1 MFILYSVI
9 SRLGLKIVTLSFLIV
24 ASASFS
30 VISMDAIAQEDP
42 RDPGLVNKL
51 MNVLDTPGLP
61 NVGLTP
67 GDKGAFRIQIMNP
80 YEGNMTNIV
89 FNASIY
95 SYATLE
101 EIQDVT
107 STWTTP
113 FIEESN
119 SIEYTL
125 QPFDLIA
132 SEHQKH
138 QNISFTIVTNYDT
151 PHGSAF
157 SQSTYFVRFWLE
169 FDYTNLTGTE
179 HLVMKS
185 PGHFST
191 EIWDEATRTPEE
203 SDEPYYRGTV
213 NLTYLQETTGQVD
226 GILPDSSFALKEH
239 IPAWPFYALIV
250 LMIVSGFLAFM
261 FYIEEKPGTWPWME
275 RRWLGFKGKLVQV
288 FRLSRS
294 KKKTDLDLKEKE
306 TDKKVKMEKDL

>member
-1 MFILYSVI
+1 MFIPYSVKA
-9 SRLGLKIVTLSFLIV
+9 RLGLKIVTLTFIIV
-24 ASASFS
+24 ASASLS
-30 VISMDAIAQEDP
+30 VISMDAVAQEDP

-51 MNVLDTPGLP
+51 VNIIETPGLP
-61 NVGLTP
+61 NVGLKP
-67 GDKGAFRIQIMNP
+67 GDKGGFRIQIVNP

-107 STWTTP
+107 SAWTTP

-125 QPFDLIA
+125 QPFNLDA
-132 SEHQKH
+132 SEER
-138 QNISFTIVTNYDT
+138 NISFTIVTNYDT
-151 PHGSAF
+151 PHGGAF

-169 FDYTNLTGTE
+169 FDYTNLTSTE
-179 HLVMKS
+179 HMVMKS
-185 PGHFST
+185 PGHFSS
-191 EIWDEATRTPEE
+191 EIWTEATRTPEE

-213 NLTYLQETTGQVD
+213 NITYLEETTGQVD

-239 IPAWPFYALIV
+239 IPLWPFYALIV
-250 LMIVSGFLAFM
+250 LMILSGFLAFM
-261 FYIEEKPGTWPWME
+261 FYLEEKPGTWPWME

-288 FRLSRS
+288 FRLSRL
-294 KKKTDLDLKEKE
+294 KKKSDLDLKDKE
-306 TDKKVKMEKDL
+306 TEEKVK